1 MFQLKNEL
9 IIWLLVI
16 LIVGAFST
24 QLLAAEKIVINE
36 MMFSGAAQEVLIE
49 QAKRFM
55 EENPDIEVNITWVD
69 YASLHEKMMTE
80 LVGGTGRYD
89 VMAAIT
95 DFMPEF
101 IGGGYL
107 EPLDSLI
114 EKDPPE
120 GWPDDFPDSLLRYQ
134 KDTDGKIYGLPWWD
148 GPVMFYYRKDLF
160 ENPQEKENFQK
171 EYGYE
176 LNPPMTWKEFL
187 DIAQFFTRDTDQNG
201 TVDFYGAVQGAR
213 QGGQNLVYDVLLML
227 FTNGIEILDE
237 NFKPVFN
244 TEDGAKAIQFY
255 ADLMNK
261 YKVSPQASTTYDV
274 PESGDFFLNGNCAMH
289 WNWAHIAGFA
299 EDPEKSKIVGN
310 CGYSLMPKGEN
321 GSNKSLISYWTY
333 AIPKASKNKEATY
346 KYIKFITSKE
356 MDKLMVEYYGQ
367 PVRLSTWNDPGF
379 VEKYPFFPWIAKTHE
394 DIGVVPQVPEF
405 TQINDV
411 LQIAASKVIAQ
422 QTDAK
427 TALDEAAQMI
437 EQIMRE
443 QGYYD

>member
-1 MFQLKNEL
+1 MFKLKNLPILLLLSFL
-9 IIWLLVI
+9 ILSV
-16 LIVGAFST
+16 FSS

-114 EKDPPE
+114 ENDPPE

-134 KDTDGKIYGLPWWD
+134 KDADGKIYGLPWWD

-187 DIAQFFTRDTDQNG
+187 DIAQFFTVNLKNIRHLGQEVIYCL
-201 TVDFYGAVQGAR
+201 TVS
-213 QGGQNLVYDVLLML
+213 
-227 FTNGIEILDE
+227 ELDDY
-237 NFKPVFN
+237 NV
-244 TEDGAKAIQFY
+244 D
-255 ADLMNK
+255 
-261 YKVSPQASTTYDV
+261 
-274 PESGDFFLNGNCAMH
+274 AM
-289 WNWAHIAGFA
+289 
-299 EDPEKSKIVGN
+299 
-310 CGYSLMPKGEN
+310 
-321 GSNKSLISYWTY
+321 
-333 AIPKASKNKEATY
+333 KE
-346 KYIKFITSKE
+346 FITKKE
-356 MDKLMVEYYGQ
+356 EV
-367 PVRLSTWNDPGF
+367 V
-379 VEKYPFFPWIAKTHE
+379 VEKE
-394 DIGVVPQVPEF
+394 V
-405 TQINDV
+405 
-411 LQIAASKVIAQ
+411 
-422 QTDAK
+422 
-427 TALDEAAQMI
+427 TADEC
-437 EQIMRE
+437 
-443 QGYYD
+443 